1 MGVRR
6 FGRVNWLGLYTL
18 ARREVMRFMNVWQ
31 QTVLAPL
38 MTAGLFVVVFALALG
53 KGRGEVMG
61 LSYLVFLG
69 PGILMMTVIQNAFA
83 NTSSSI
89 ISAKMQGNIV
99 DTLMPPLSAAE
110 ILAGYLIG
118 ALVRALIV
126 ATVIA
131 TGMALVIGQGIAH
144 PLWALAFVLLGALL
158 MGGLGLI
165 GGIVAQK
172 FDQMAA
178 ITNFIVTPLS
188 FLSGTFY
195 SVEVLPQPFRALA
208 HWNPIFYLIDGA
220 RYGIAGVSDAPP
232 LQGLIAC
239 GATVVLVLGLA
250 WRWLDSANM
259 DLPLFGCHDRSD
271 RPYRPS
277 PTLIVRRPIPPAFS
291 TIVVTCR

>member
-1 MGVRR
+1 MQPFQPDRGFPQMGVRR

-232 LQGLIAC
+232 LQGLIVC
-239 GATVVLVLGLA
+239 GLSVVLVLGLA
-250 WRWLDSANM
+250 WRWLDS
-259 DLPLFGCHDRSD
+259 G
-271 RPYRPS
+271 YRMKP
-277 PTLIVRRPIPPAFS
+277 
-291 TIVVTCR
+291 

>member
-1 MGVRR
+1 MQPLQSRPGFRQMGVRR

-18 ARREVMRFMNVWQ
+18 SRREIMRFMNVWQ
-31 QTVLAPL
+31 QTIFAPL
-38 MTAGLFVVVFALALG
+38 MTSALFVVVFALALG
-53 KGRGEVMG
+53 RSRGEVMG
-61 LSYLVFLG
+61 LPYLAFLG

-110 ILAGYLIG
+110 ILTGYLTG
-118 ALVRALIV
+118 AVVRALIV
-126 ATVIA
+126 AVAIGA
-131 TGMALVIGQGIAH
+131 GMALMLGQGIAH
-144 PLWALAFVLLGALL
+144 PLWALAFVLLGAVL
-158 MGGLGLI
+158 MGGLGLLS
-165 GGIVAQK
+165 GIVAQK

-195 SVEVLPQPFRALA
+195 SVEALPEPFRTLA

-232 LQGLIAC
+232 LRGLVVCAL
-239 GATVVLVLGLA
+239 TVALVVWLA
-250 WRWLDSANM
+250 WRWIAS
-259 DLPLFGCHDRSD
+259 G
-271 RPYRPS
+271 YRMKP
-277 PTLIVRRPIPPAFS
+277 
-291 TIVVTCR
+291 

>member
-1 MGVRR
+1 MQPSPSNPGFRQMGVRR

-18 ARREVMRFMNVWQ
+18 ARREIMRFMNVWQ
-31 QTVLAPL
+31 QTVFAPL
-38 MTAGLFVVVFALALG
+38 MTAGLFVAVFALALG
-53 KGRGEVMG
+53 RDRGEVMG
-61 LSYLVFLG
+61 LPYLNFLA

-89 ISAKMQGNIV
+89 ISSKMQGNIV

-110 ILAGYLIG
+110 ILAGYLAG

-126 ATVIA
+126 AAAITV
-131 TGMALVIGQGIAH
+131 GMVWLLGQGVAH
-144 PLWALAFVLLGALL
+144 PLWALTFVLLGAAL
-158 MGGLGLI
+158 MGGLGLL

-195 SVEVLPQPFRALA
+195 SVQALPQPFAALA

-220 RYGIAGVSDAPP
+220 RFGFVGVSDVPP
-232 LQGLIAC
+232 LRGLLVSLLAV
-239 GATVVLVLGLA
+239 ALVLGLVY
-250 WRWLDSANM
+250 RL
-259 DLPLFGCHDRSD
+259 LRSG
-271 RPYRPS
+271 YRMKP
-277 PTLIVRRPIPPAFS
+277 
-291 TIVVTCR
+291 

>member
-6 FGRVNWLGLYTL
+6 FGRINWLGLYTL

-38 MTAGLFVVVFALALG
+38 VTAGLFVVVFALALG
-53 KGRGEVMG
+53 QNRGEIMG
-61 LSYLVFLG
+61 LSYLAFLG

-99 DTLMPPLSAAE
+99 DTLMPPLSAGE

-118 ALVRALIV
+118 SLLRALIV

-131 TGMALVIGQGIAH
+131 IGMALVIGQGIAH
-144 PLWALAFVLLGALL
+144 PLWMLAFVVLGALL
-158 MGGLGLI
+158 MGGLGLL

-195 SVEVLPQPFRALA
+195 SVQALPEPFRTLA

-220 RYGIAGVSDAPP
+220 RYGVAGVSDAPP
-232 LQGLIAC
+232 LRGL
-239 GATVVLVLGLA
+239 VVCALAVALVLLLA
-250 WRWLDSANM
+250 WRWLAT
-259 DLPLFGCHDRSD
+259 G
-271 RPYRPS
+271 YRMKP
-277 PTLIVRRPIPPAFS
+277 
-291 TIVVTCR
+291 